1 MTRNGAA
8 GGTGVG
14 PPRNRDER
22 EKKEKKKRRKERK
35 NRKKRKWDRAKW
47 RMEVIR
53 ILDLI

>member
-22 EKKEKKKRRKERK
+22 EKKEKKKRRKEGMLHFHTEESLK
-35 NRKKRKWDRAKW
+35 CDYHSST
-47 RMEVIR
+47 I
-53 ILDLI
+53 